1 MGFNAG
7 LPAYAGVSAPMAAL
21 GPREVEPDAWNAWVR
36 EAFGLLASRPLY
48 TLGMLAGLSLVLAA
62 VHWIAWFPVRR
73 FLMLL
78 CSTLGLMVFIRFAWY
93 ADKGRRC
100 RPEQLLPGN
109 GDFVLA
115 LGCAAAVMALAGAL
129 SAMTAPLFE
138 AFRTIVEDLGLWR
151 PVGPDG
157 LPAEPPLRQFL
168 LGPILVPGL
177 LVGGAVVSLLLVL
190 LAFGQWFLLP
200 MMVLHEPPLPP
211 AAAMA
216 ARAYPLNP
224 VPLMGLTGVLM
235 IAGALLVATV
245 GWVFFVLVPFFGAL
259 LYVSYRD
266 VFLGEGADAPEPA
279 PIDEREAVGSGG
291 PYGRRRVDSAVLP
304 KRTLWKHHTTPGR
317 RILKPWRKR

>member
-1 MGFNAG
+1 
-7 LPAYAGVSAPMAAL
+7 MAAL
-21 GPREVEPDAWNAWVR
+21 GPREVEPDAWSAWVR
-36 EAFGLLASRPLY
+36 EALALLAARPVY
-48 TLGMLAGLSLVLAA
+48 TVGMLAGLLLVLVA
-62 VHWIAWFPVRR
+62 VHWIVWFPVRR

-138 AFRTIVEDLGLWR
+138 AFQTMVEDLGLWR

-157 LPAEPPLRQFL
+157 LPAEPPLRYFL

-177 LVGGAVVSLLLVL
+177 LFGGAVLALLLVL

-211 AAAMA
+211 AVAMA

-235 IAGALLVATV
+235 IAGALLVATA
-245 GWVFFVLVPFFGAL
+245 GWIFFLLVPFFGAL

-266 VFLGEGADAPEPA
+266 VFLGEEADAPEPA
-279 PIDEREAVGSGG
+279 AIEDRDTVGSGG
-291 PYGRRRVDSAVLP
+291 PYG
-304 KRTLWKHHTTPGR
+304 
-317 RILKPWRKR
+317 